1 MSTDT
6 AIITRKE
13 LPKPR
18 KVKEHTIIFQPKT
31 GDIDSLVLR
40 QINDILSNSLE
51 KAGFLQPA
59 GTTTEDLPTPIEFP
73 TPVLVAPGIVVDH
86 NEYKQR
92 YGCIDLEQYK
102 QQMSPE
108 LFKAFIRH
116 IGCIPGT
123 SNLDLKDIVNTPE

>member
-18 KVKEHTIIFQPKT
+18 KGTEHKIIFQPKT
-31 GDIDSLVLR
+31 EDIDSLVSR

-59 GTTTEDLPTPIEFP
+59 GTATKDLPTPIESP
-73 TPVLVAPGIVVDH
+73 TPVLVAPGILVDH

-102 QQMSPE
+102 QQMSSE
-108 LFKAFIRH
+108 LFKVFIRH